1 MENLGNED
9 LPSVVL
15 DPPLGTTSLPFLL
28 LNSLNLWGLTSDLTG
43 TSKRTVDLNN
53 NKLIGGEQDLP
64 VFSICSVPELHV
76 MEGITNHL

>member
-28 LNSLNLWGLTSDLTG
+28 LNSLDLGSLTSDLTG

-53 NKLIGGEQDLP
+53 KNKLIEL
-64 VFSICSVPELHV
+64 CSQIDK
-76 MEGITNHL
+76 ITKIT